1 MLGKW
6 RRILEE
12 YTWRNIWA
20 KQRISSLVR
29 ASRTWAPFLS
39 PFFICRIRDGLK
51 RSSTFSTLCS
61 ELRTR
66 SQLMA
71 MYWLSRK
78 DLYPNMAFSRL
89 RNSMRK
95 ESRNASLVSLCS
107 MSLKIISLSAS
118 LLKYSPV
125 PYTSH
130 LLMMPGGNMRTL
142 LRMAASS
149 FATGLSSSDA
159 TMSMG
164 VYPGVAS

>member
-29 ASRTWAPFLS
+29 ASRTWAPFLR

-71 MYWLSRK
+71 MYWLARK

-95 ESRNASLVSLCS
+95 ESRNASLVSLCN
-107 MSLKIISLSAS
+107 MSLKIASLSAS
-118 LLKYSPV
+118 LSKYSPI

-130 LLMMPGGNMRTL
+130 LFMMPGGNMRIL

-164 VYPGVAS
+164 VYPGVSS

>member
-1 MLGKW
+1 
-6 RRILEE
+6 
-12 YTWRNIWA
+12 
-20 KQRISSLVR
+20 
-29 ASRTWAPFLS
+29 
-39 PFFICRIRDGLK
+39 
-51 RSSTFSTLCS
+51 
-61 ELRTR
+61 
-66 SQLMA
+66 
-71 MYWLSRK
+71 
-78 DLYPNMAFSRL
+78 
-89 RNSMRK
+89 
-95 ESRNASLVSLCS
+95 

-164 VYPGVAS
+164 YTPELPRRFGTTLWNGRCWCLAGQEPCSHGNM